1 LRSTIYQTRAVLE
14 VECNVS
20 VRTTFGYLRLTVAL
34 VCTVALVFRFIWGL
48 GSATFTASNFFAYL
62 TIQSNIAFVVVSVLG
77 GIYALRQP
85 VDPRWLTTLR
95 ASVLSCT
102 VSAGIVFAVLI
113 QQAGARNFR
122 IDVPWSDQ
130 ILHFW
135 LPAFAILG
143 WIAAPGR
150 GPGLRRALLY
160 VLGYLVVWGGFTL
173 VRGSVVGWYPYFFLD
188 PAQVNGIGEFA
199 FFCILALTLF
209 TLVTT
214 SVLGVSRAQPFTERE
229 KVRAA
234 LHRRRDSAQSALT
247 RRRDAAVT
255 RRGKVRGSSGPS
267 QQVRRR

>member
-1 LRSTIYQTRAVLE
+1 VPE

-20 VRTTFGYLRLTVAL
+20 IRTAFGYLRLALAL
-34 VCTVALVFRFIWGL
+34 VCTVALVSRFIWGL

-77 GIYALRQP
+77 GICALRQP

-95 ASVLSCT
+95 AAVLSCT

-135 LPAFAILG
+135 LPAFAVLG

-150 GPGLRRALLY
+150 GVGLRRALLI
-160 VLGYLVVWGGFTL
+160 VLGYLVVWGSFTL
-173 VRGSVVGWYPYFFLD
+173 VRGSIVGWYPYFFLD
-188 PAQVNGIGEFA
+188 PAQVNSFGEFA
-199 FFCILALTLF
+199 FFCTLALTLF

-214 SVLGVSRAQPFTERE
+214 STLGLSRTRPVAERE
-229 KVRAA
+229 RVLAA
-234 LHRRRDSAQSALT
+234 LGRFRDATAT
-247 RRRDAAVT
+247 RRGRSRDAAAT
-255 RRGKVRGSSGPS
+255 RRGKVRGFAGPFRPT
-267 QQVRRR
+267 RRR

>member
-1 LRSTIYQTRAVLE
+1 VPE

-20 VRTTFGYLRLTVAL
+20 IRTAFGFLRLSGAL
-34 VCTVALVFRFIWGL
+34 ICSVALVFRFIWGL

-77 GIYALRQP
+77 GLCALRQP
-85 VDPRWLTTLR
+85 IDPRWLTTLR
-95 ASVLSCT
+95 AAVLSCT
-102 VSAGIVFAVLI
+102 LSAGIVFAVLI

-135 LPAFAILG
+135 LPAFALLG

-150 GPGLRRALLY
+150 GPGLRRALVL

-173 VRGSVVGWYPYFFLD
+173 VRGSFVGWYPYFFLD
-188 PAQVNGIGEFA
+188 PAQVNGLGEFA
-199 FFCILALTLF
+199 FFCALAVTLF

-214 SVLGVSRAQPFTERE
+214 SVLAVSRAQPFTERE

-234 LHRRRDSAQSALT
+234 LARRLEAAST
-247 RRRDAAVT
+247 RRREEVVT
-255 RRGKVRGSSGPS
+255 RRGKVRGSPGPS
-267 QQVRRR
+267 QPARRR